1 MAIWDTAGQERFRSM
16 ANMYYREA
24 AGAIV
29 TFDLTSTESYEG
41 AMSWIREVSIAAP
54 EDIAIALVG
63 QLILISLHECSII
76 CS

>member
-1 MAIWDTAGQERFRSM
+1 M

-29 TFDLTSTESYEG
+29 TFDLTSMESYEG
-41 AMSWIREVSIAAP
+41 AISWLREVSIAAP

-63 QLILISLHECSII
+63 NLMQYSDDCFTTWYNQGPRLI
-76 CS
+76 